1 MHSARVGG
9 PHPPTLP
16 NPILAAFY
24 ASLFHCKSSNAS
36 QANQIDQCISSTT
49 FRAQHFFPGDG
60 AFFFVVAHG
69 CVLLRHVFLVL
80 WQFVV
85 AHVCVAVLFP
95 GLSCCF
101 CGMPVRLRSVTGV
114 RLKACA
120 LTRCFACNAATWL
133 ASARGTLRTMPSS
146 TRSGVPVPSPLT
158 FAPLHDQG
166 MPAIHCGKRLL
177 LCQ

>member
-1 MHSARVGG
+1 MVGMCHRLG
-9 PHPPTLP
+9 
-16 NPILAAFY
+16 LAQ
-24 ASLFHCKSSNAS
+24 ASFERGRA
-36 QANQIDQCISSTT
+36 IDATAP
-49 FRAQHFFPGDG
+49 RDVFPGDG

-69 CVLLRHVFLVL
+69 CVLLRRVFLVL

-85 AHVCVAVLFP
+85 ARVCVAVLFP
-95 GLSCCF
+95 GLLCCF
-101 CGMPVRLRSVTGV
+101 CGMPVRLRSVTV
-114 RLKACA
+114 FVSKFVLSHV
-120 LTRCFACNAATWL
+120 
-133 ASARGTLRTMPSS
+133 ASHAMPQLGSQVQGGTLRTMPSS

>member
-1 MHSARVGG
+1 MVGICHRLG
-9 PHPPTLP
+9 
-16 NPILAAFY
+16 LAQ
-24 ASLFHCKSSNAS
+24 ASFERGTA
-36 QANQIDQCISSTT
+36 IDATAPQDV
-49 FRAQHFFPGDG
+49 FPGDG

-114 RLKACA
+114 RLKVCV

-133 ASARGTLRTMPSS
+133 ASAMGD
-146 TRSGVPVPSPLT
+146 
-158 FAPLHDQG
+158 AAND
-166 MPAIHCGKRLL
+166 A
-177 LCQ
+177 

>member
-1 MHSARVGG
+1 MVGTCHGHPLNGAGLSMPRFRRMSFRGVQFLVARVFVCF
-9 PHPPTLP
+9 
-16 NPILAAFY
+16 PIFLRMLLSSLLLLAGWFFAFRVC
-24 ASLFHCKSSNAS
+24 LCV
-36 QANQIDQCISSTT
+36 
-49 FRAQHFFPGDG
+49 DG
-60 AFFFVVAHG
+60 AFCCVSPEGPWLRFVAA
-69 CVLLRHVFLVL
+69 RFLVL

-133 ASARGTLRTMPSS
+133 ASAMG
-146 TRSGVPVPSPLT
+146 G
-158 FAPLHDQG
+158 AAND
-166 MPAIHCGKRLL
+166 A
-177 LCQ
+177 